1 MVVRAQLVLMVCS
14 LLPTIDARLLGVNF
28 ITEIFR
34 KMVDSSVTRP
44 YLLRTP
50 R

>member
-34 KMVDSSVTRP
+34 NMVDSSVTRP